1 MISKQK
7 VLLFNPRSANF
18 KYRLPNSLLAVAAA
32 IDNNYEWVIV
42 DGNRENDPE
51 QKIINYL
58 NTGEFAFFGL
68 TVMPGPQLKQAIPIS
83 KKAKALFPNLTIIWG
98 GYFASNQPETV
109 LHSGFVDFIING
121 MGDKAFPELLNLIS
135 NEGNHFYEKLPLTQ
149 IPHNLIYEHNRELVF
164 TAKDGIYNPDE
175 LPDFPYHKLHQ
186 QYDIPKYLG
195 NTYLGN
201 KTIAYHSSFGCP
213 FTCSFCAVVPIYNA
227 RWKGKSAANI
237 YREIK
242 YLKDNFGGDSIE
254 FHDNN
259 FFVSEKRTVEFSELI
274 MNDNMVWWGEG
285 RIDTIDKYSDASL
298 EKMRKSGCKMI
309 FFGAETGNDEM
320 LKQMDKGGTQSAAQI
335 KKFAAR
341 MAKFDII
348 PEYSFVLGTPADT
361 PEKVMDQIDKDIAF
375 IREIKEINP
384 ATEIIIYVYSPVPT
398 KGSEL
403 YEKVLATG
411 FRFPEKLED
420 WINAD
425 WENFDLRK
433 NPLTPWLTPAMVDK
447 IKNFET
453 VLNGYFP
460 TATDIKISPF
470 QKNIIRY
477 TSALRYH
484 SKIYHYPYEIKA
496 LQKFWLRYRQP
507 EIQGF

>member
-1 MISKQK
+1 
-7 VLLFNPRSANF
+7 
-18 KYRLPNSLLAVAAA
+18 VAAA
-32 IDNNYEWVIV
+32 IDNKYEWIIV
-42 DGNRENDPE
+42 DGNRENNTE

-83 KKAKALFPNLTIIWG
+83 KKAKELFPNLTIIWG

-109 LHSGFVDFIING
+109 LHSGFVDFIVNG
-121 MGDKAFPELLNLIS
+121 MGDKVFPELLNLIVK
-135 NEGNHFYEKLPLTQ
+135 EGKRFYEHIPVAQ
-149 IPHNLIYEHNRELVF
+149 IPHNLIYKNQSELVF
-164 TAKDGIYNPDE
+164 TAKDGIYDLDE
-175 LPDFPYHKLHQ
+175 LPDFPYEKLNKL
-186 QYDIPKYLG
+186 YDIPQYLG
-195 NTYLGN
+195 KTYLGN

-227 RWKGKSAANI
+227 RWKGKSAINI
-237 YREIK
+237 FREIK
-242 YLKDNFGGDSIE
+242 YLKENYGGDSIE

-259 FFVSEKRTVEFSELI
+259 FFVSEKRTVEFSKLI
-274 MNDNMVWWGEG
+274 MNENMVWWGEG
-285 RIDTIDKYSDASL
+285 RIDTIDKYSDESL
-298 EKMRKSGCKMI
+298 EIMRKAGCKMI

-361 PEKVMDQIDKDIAF
+361 PEKVMEQIDKDIAF

-398 KGSEL
+398 KGSAL

-460 TATDIKISPF
+460 TATDIKISNF
-470 QKNIIRY
+470 QKNTIRALA
-477 TSALRYH
+477 ALRYRT
-484 SKIYHYPYEIKA
+484 KFYHLPYEIKA
-496 LQKFWLRYRQP
+496 LQKFWLKYRQP